1 MENNLSTGDK
11 KNKSNKVENF
21 AELLEE
27 SFSKKL
33 KSRAGKWKSSCNRK
47 GSSSRYWF

>member
-1 MENNLSTGDK
+1 MENNLSTDDK

-27 SFSKKL
+27 SFSKEVK
-33 KSRAGKWKSSCNRK
+33 KSR
-47 GSSSRYWF
+47 